1 MNWVRISF
9 NENWEKY
16 IKVLRNEDMSK
27 DLDIVVFGASGY
39 TGKLV
44 VEYLKNEYG
53 ENGSLKW
60 AIAGRDETKL
70 TAVKEEF
77 SLGNDLETVIVES
90 DDLDSLDLSLIHI

>member
-9 NENWEKY
+9 NESGEKY

-53 ENGSLKW
+53 EM
-60 AIAGRDETKL
+60 E
-70 TAVKEEF
+70 V
-77 SLGNDLETVIVES
+77 
-90 DDLDSLDLSLIHI
+90 

>member
-27 DLDIVVFGASGY
+27 NLDIVVFGASGY

-60 AIAGRDETKL
+60 AIAGRDRSEERR
-70 TAVKEEF
+70 VGKECER
-77 SLGNDLETVIVES
+77 
-90 DDLDSLDLSLIHI
+90 